1 MLIPWTFSSYSTF
14 PPNILH
20 IPNILDSPP
29 CLQRFF
35 FFHFVCCSI
44 TSVYNS
50 AWHTV
55 RSQYRFVKLIS
66 GSIRGELSLSQCR
79 RSKRRGHNRL
89 NTRFRPSDAA
99 LDLTQPEDSPCLN
112 STVRSQH
119 ACGELRLDVA
129 PGSFQAAKCR
139 VIDQLPH
146 GPPVSRWGHFS
157 RHPTSRDIQIW
168 RKRGLTGFPLQCS
181 KALCFLLLGST
192 GYLPTRG
199 PKQPSTAASGLET
212 WCHPLHKLPV
222 TRHHGEPL
230 KNQISG
236 AC

>member
-1 MLIPWTFSSYSTF
+1 MPFAKPGMLIPWTFSSYSTF

-112 STVRSQH
+112 LCGYPFELKSRTVYLLTCILPREGRATFP
-119 ACGELRLDVA
+119 AC
-129 PGSFQAAKCR
+129 
-139 VIDQLPH
+139 
-146 GPPVSRWGHFS
+146 
-157 RHPTSRDIQIW
+157 
-168 RKRGLTGFPLQCS
+168 RG
-181 KALCFLLLGST
+181 
-192 GYLPTRG
+192 
-199 PKQPSTAASGLET
+199 
-212 WCHPLHKLPV
+212 V
-222 TRHHGEPL
+222 
-230 KNQISG
+230 
-236 AC
+236 